1 MNCPSGRRSGLHSY
15 CCRTIVRASVR
26 ANAGQVRLVNLTML
40 NMPEIVNLNGG
51 ESQTVHAPSR
61 NNDFSRIKR
70 VCGYNARGMMQLSE
84 IGGHL
89 TARTG
94 IDDLMED
101 LFKALHSGDAG
112 LCQLNGGSPAVIPEV
127 TELWRR
133 SMEELVRNGH

>member
-1 MNCPSGRRSGLHSY
+1 
-15 CCRTIVRASVR
+15 
-26 ANAGQVRLVNLTML
+26 
-40 NMPEIVNLNGG
+40 
-51 ESQTVHAPSR
+51 
-61 NNDFSRIKR
+61 
-70 VCGYNARGMMQLSE
+70 MMQLSE

-101 LFKALHSGDAG
+101 LFKALHSEEIG

-133 SMEELVRNGH
+133 KDGGAGAEWKV

>member
-1 MNCPSGRRSGLHSY
+1 
-15 CCRTIVRASVR
+15 
-26 ANAGQVRLVNLTML
+26 
-40 NMPEIVNLNGG
+40 
-51 ESQTVHAPSR
+51 
-61 NNDFSRIKR
+61 
-70 VCGYNARGMMQLSE
+70 MMQLSE

-127 TELWRR
+127 TELW
-133 SMEELVRNGH
+133 